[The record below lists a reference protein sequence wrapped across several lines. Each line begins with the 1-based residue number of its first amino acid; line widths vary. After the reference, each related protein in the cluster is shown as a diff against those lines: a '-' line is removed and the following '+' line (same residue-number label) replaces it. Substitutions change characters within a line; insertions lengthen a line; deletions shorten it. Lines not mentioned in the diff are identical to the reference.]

1 MNRYRITYTRDR
13 TVRFVGHLDL
23 AKTWER
29 ILRRADL
36 PLAYS
41 QGFHPLP
48 KLTFASAL
56 PVGCTSEAELM
67 DMLLTEPLDPSE
79 LMQRLSFTLPAGIG
93 IASIAQAPLNAPALQ
108 AELRWAEYLVTIETN
123 ESRDQIEARVQTLL
137 SSDSVMRERRGKS
150 YNLRPLVLS
159 LALEARPSPS
169 SCVQLAMRLRADA
182 NAGTG
187 RPDEVVSALGWGD
200 APAQMHRRTLG
211 FESAVKRTPIAD
223 EKIPQPVDSGISFD
237 IITVDQESRS
247 DPPAS

>member
-1 MNRYRITYTRDR
+1 MNRYRITFARDK
-13 TVRFVGHLDL
+13 TMRFVGHLDL

-29 ILRRADL
+29 VLRRADL

-67 DMLLTEPLDPSE
+67 DMLLTEPLAPSE
-79 LMQRLSFTLPAGIG
+79 LMQRLSSTLPAGIG
-93 IASIAQAPLNAPALQ
+93 IASIAQVPLNAPALQ

-200 APAQMHRRTLG
+200 TLVQIHRRQLG
-211 FESAVKRTPIAD
+211 FESAAEPVPMAD
-223 EKIPQPVDSGISFD
+223 EKKLEQPAVDSGTGF
-237 IITVDQESRS
+237 TV
-247 DPPAS
+247 